1 VQENQ
6 PLSLSNSKIKV
17 KVLDIP
23 VDFSYN
29 RIKGALKRYGQISM
43 LKINKEE
50 KEKKSADIL
59 FNNITL
65 DLENTWSIPMGE
77 DMVRILPA
85 DHIHLISK
93 RNSSTARLYGIHSNT
108 TATRIMSAIKHME
121 AKSVYIPINGKTG
134 KRRNFAIIGFQ
145 NSKSLEKAISSHV
158 ELFGCK
164 TWWSARNETKTTGI
178 NTKKSGYSNN
188 SQLFKDMQINNPDS
202 FYKNGS
208 SSYTSLKT
216 LPNINYAPK
225 KEKTLCN
232 SIFS

>member
-1 VQENQ
+1 MFGIQKDSKLISIEHINGNSWFTGFFSKEHERSSCLAAINKGSSDTGVRAAKLEESVKPSTHKKNMQTDTKKQQQFAEVQENQ
-6 PLSLSNSKIKV
+6 PLSLSNPKIKV

-50 KEKKSADIL
+50 KGKKSADIL

-134 KRRNFAIIGFQ
+134 KRRNFAIIGFKIQ
-145 NSKSLEKAISSHV
+145 KV
-158 ELFGCK
+158 
-164 TWWSARNETKTTGI
+164 
-178 NTKKSGYSNN
+178 
-188 SQLFKDMQINNPDS
+188 
-202 FYKNGS
+202 
-208 SSYTSLKT
+208 
-216 LPNINYAPK
+216 
-225 KEKTLCN
+225 
-232 SIFS
+232 